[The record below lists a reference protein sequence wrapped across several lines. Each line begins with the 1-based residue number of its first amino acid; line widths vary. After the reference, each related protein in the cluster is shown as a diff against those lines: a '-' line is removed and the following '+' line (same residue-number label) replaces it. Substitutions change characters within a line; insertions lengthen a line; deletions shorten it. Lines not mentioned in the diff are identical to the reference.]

1 MDFLLLEHQVVSII
15 QFLNWTYVA
24 VIKETGSY
32 GERLT
37 DDFKAKLKNKS
48 NGFSNK
54 HYKKKKDFCFCLK
67 QFVLLVN
74 YLLI

>member
-1 MDFLLLEHQVVSII
+1 VVSII

-48 NGFSNK
+48 I
-54 HYKKKKDFCFCLK
+54 DL
-67 QFVLLVN
+67 VL
-74 YLLI
+74 

>member
-1 MDFLLLEHQVVSII
+1 VVSII

-48 NGFSNK
+48 NDFFSNK
-54 HYKKKKDFCFCLK
+54 KKNEIFLFLKK

-74 YLLI
+74 YLLM

>member
-1 MDFLLLEHQVVSII
+1 MVSII

-48 NGFSNK
+48 I
-54 HYKKKKDFCFCLK
+54 DL
-67 QFVLLVN
+67 VL
-74 YLLI
+74 